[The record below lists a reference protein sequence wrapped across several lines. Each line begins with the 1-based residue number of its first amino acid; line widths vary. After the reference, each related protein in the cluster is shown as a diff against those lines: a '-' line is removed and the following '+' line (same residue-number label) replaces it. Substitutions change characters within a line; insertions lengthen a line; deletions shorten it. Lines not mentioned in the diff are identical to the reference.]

1 MEDGLL
7 SAEQFSTATL
17 RRVLE
22 PSWKLLA
29 AALLLA
35 LAFVL
40 AAAGRPQD
48 MPTDGVVDYFNV
60 GSHASSETFQSGPGD
75 LQVLPNPLAHRPS

>member
-7 SAEQFSTATL
+7 SAEQFSAATL
-17 RRVLE
+17 RRVLD
-22 PSWKLLA
+22 PGWKLLA
-29 AALLLA
+29 PALLIA

-48 MPTDGVVDYFNV
+48 TPTDGVVDYFDV
-60 GSHASSETFQSGPGD
+60 ESHGPRETIQPGPGI
-75 LQVLPNPLAHRPS
+75 